1 MKTLIPIVLIILG
14 ILYVI
19 TPYNL
24 LPSVIPVI
32 GWIDDIAVT
41 ALMIYYM
48 RYGRLPDFIN
58 RFLGRMTGGD
68 RQHAGGGTRGGT
80 GGQQYDRQRQTGG
93 AYGSGKTKT
102 PYEVLG
108 VSPDASRQEIHEA
121 YRKLA
126 QQYHPDKVSH
136 LGPEIQETAK
146 RKFIEIQDAYEQL
159 KGGV

>member
-58 RFLGRMTGGD
+58 RFLGRMTGGGRANAGGNARGGAGGQHDD
-68 RQHAGGGTRGGT
+68 RQW
-80 GGQQYDRQRQTGG
+80 QTGG
-93 AYGSGKTKT
+93 AYGGGKTN
-102 PYEVLG
+102 PYNVLG
-108 VSPDASRQEIHEA
+108 VSPGASRQEIHEA

-146 RKFIEIQDAYEQL
+146 RKFIEIQQAYEQL
-159 KGGV
+159 KGGL